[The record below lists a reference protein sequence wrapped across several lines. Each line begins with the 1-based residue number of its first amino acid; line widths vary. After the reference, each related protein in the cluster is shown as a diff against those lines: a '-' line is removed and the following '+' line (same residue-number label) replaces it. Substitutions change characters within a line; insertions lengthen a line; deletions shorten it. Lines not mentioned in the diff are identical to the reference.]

1 MIDYGQCVSSLLP
14 QKRKLLPKN
23 TRGGQ
28 PPFSKMSRWP
38 ILPHQDGVKWVTYF
52 FLKNIGHYLIPSEE
66 LQRIS
71 EKQVT

>member
-1 MIDYGQCVSSLLP
+1 MDNVYFLYYHKKKKLP
-14 QKRKLLPKN
+14 QKNKQLGNP
-23 TRGGQ
+23 

-38 ILPHQDGVKWVTYF
+38 ILPHQGGVKWVTYL

-66 LQRIS
+66 QQRIS